1 MGSTKFDLGILVLA
15 GEVTR
20 RCDNKDFDKF
30 VNNSVRRYSQ
40 CDWGDISDKHKIL
53 NNHAIKYNDEMVSA
67 IYKYDDSAAIRIY
80 TDKDKLCTTVIFL
93 ENYLSLFRRCS

>member
-67 IYKYDDSAAIRIY
+67 IYKYDGSAAIRIY
-80 TDKDKLCTTVIFL
+80 TEIFC
-93 ENYLSLFRRCS
+93 EFG